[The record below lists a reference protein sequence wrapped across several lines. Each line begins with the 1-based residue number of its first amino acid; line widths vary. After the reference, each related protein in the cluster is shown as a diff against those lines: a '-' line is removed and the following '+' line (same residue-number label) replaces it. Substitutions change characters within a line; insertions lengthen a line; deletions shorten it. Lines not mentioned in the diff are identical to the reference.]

1 MGAPAPIPGPTITQA
16 DLDEGVL
23 WPYPPEWIVRFSPE
37 RSRYLID
44 VEMATDADG
53 MVFVTGYAVRSGVPT
68 SASGT
73 TVDPWLEGA
82 EVEPVSPRDV
92 QRISLWRFAR
102 AALAL
107 ARDPLVPQGRQK
119 AERVL
124 MPRGLPK
131 NGVGAEFYQELLQTA
146 RRLEGQGVAP
156 VAEIARRKRVDAN
169 VVHQWLH
176 RARKLDS
183 GAESRGSSTPRV
195 RN

>member
-1 MGAPAPIPGPTITQA
+1 MRIWKRHMGAPAPIPGPTITQA

-23 WPYPPEWIVRFSPE
+23 WPWPPEWIVRFSPE
-37 RSRYLID
+37 RSPYLID
-44 VEMATDADG
+44 VEMAMDSDG
-53 MVFVTGYAVRSGVPT
+53 MVFVTGYGIRSGVPT
-68 SASGT
+68 STSGT
-73 TVDPWLEGA
+73 KLDPWMEGA

-92 QRISLWRFAR
+92 QRISLSRFAR

-107 ARDPLVPQGRQK
+107 ASDPLAPQGRQE
-119 AERVL
+119 AERLL
-124 MPRGLPK
+124 MPRGLPS

-146 RRLEGQGVAP
+146 RRLERQGVAP

-183 GAESRGSSTPRV
+183 GG
-195 RN
+195 